1 MSSTQTETSSI
12 PMPSS
17 SPLYPPSRTHTLGLS
32 NSAYKLTEPL
42 QTHLAPLIVRG
53 DSYANLAVDMVQK
66 TYPKD
71 VMGYVQNRQKDVG
84 EYVRERR
91 ESAGVIAH
99 DIDKVAVNRIDSGT
113 QENGT
118 SADKEAHVSE
128 YSRALELSV
137 RLRDQLQSY
146 ANEQMTQLQAHSVL
160 VQRAT
165 ETARSL
171 SNTASSS
178 LSNVQAKL
186 QAVSEN
192 MIAELGKFQS
202 QAASL
207 SASLQA
213 SASKTIKD
221 PTAQLP
227 PQVQQRYAE
236 LSSVLQAQA
245 SSASA
250 TYAKLSN
257 HLASTEKAT
266 KVTHEVSVRVQPLLE
281 VLSRNAQ
288 QAIGARGESQ
298 SPTVNGVNGHAN

>member
-1 MSSTQTETSSI
+1 M
-12 PMPSS
+12 
-17 SPLYPPSRTHTLGLS
+17 LGKGGKVPVLS
-32 NSAYKLTEPL
+32 LTIL
-42 QTHLAPLIVRG
+42 IRFAPIV
-53 DSYANLAVDMVQK
+53 DYL
-66 TYPKD
+66 
-71 VMGYVQNRQKDVG
+71 
-84 EYVRERR
+84 E
-91 ESAGVIAH
+91 
-99 DIDKVAVNRIDSGT
+99 VAVNRIDSGT

-250 TYAKLSN
+250 TYAKFV
-257 HLASTEKAT
+257 LATERYDSVECVDKEKAT